1 MSKVYS
7 VNILPWIVLI
17 ISTTYLVGN
26 LILNYFRIID
36 LSYDFIIFVVVTGVL
51 FYLGKRNIKIYVNQA
66 SLKYS
71 KIYFFIVLTV
81 FSAEIVYFGVPI
93 LNNVKYT
100 EFGFPILHH
109 IVANAWILVL
119 TSKKVDKKILFFVLI
134 IAVCL
139 ANRTL
144 LLAAIVAFLM
154 RVEISRNNLIKLV
167 VSITLLFTAIG
178 IMRASSGAFYNIE
191 LVQGLV
197 VPEYMFFIILYLL
210 GPSISINGD
219 VRNFVIGDY
228 WNTSP
233 EWYVSAALPDYANFL
248 LFYGLVLLVIWILS
262 RNRKLN
268 FLVYPIAVH
277 LPLTF
282 FSDYLLTT
290 TTASAMMILLCMAF
304 RIRSIET

>member
-1 MSKVYS
+1 MCSL
-7 VNILPWIVLI
+7 NILPWIVLF
-17 ISTTYLVGN
+17 ISTNYLIGN
-26 LILNYFRIID
+26 LLLNYFGIID
-36 LSYDFIIFVVVTGVL
+36 LSYDFLIFIVVTGAL
-51 FYLGKRNIKIYVNQA
+51 FYLGKRNIKVYANQS

-81 FSAEIVYFGVPI
+81 FVAEIVYFGVPI
-93 LNNVKYT
+93 FNSINYT

-109 IVANAWILVL
+109 IVANAWILLV
-119 TSKKVDKKILFFVLI
+119 TSKKADKKILTFILI

-154 RVEISRNNLIKLV
+154 RVKISRKDFIKLGL
-167 VSITLLFTAIG
+167 SIAVIFTIIG
-178 IMRASSGAFYNIE
+178 IIRSSSGAFYNIE
-191 LVQGLV
+191 LVPGFF
-197 VPEYMFFIILYLL
+197 VPEYLFFIVLYLL

-219 VRNFVIGDY
+219 VTNLVIYDY
-228 WNTSP
+228 WNTTP
-233 EWYVSAALPDYANFL
+233 EWYVFAALPDYANFL
-248 LFYGLVLLVIWILS
+248 LFYGLVLLVIWMLS

-268 FLVYPIAVH
+268 YLVYPIVVH

-290 TTASAMMILLCMAF
+290 TTASAMLILLFLAF
-304 RIRSIET
+304 RIRSSET